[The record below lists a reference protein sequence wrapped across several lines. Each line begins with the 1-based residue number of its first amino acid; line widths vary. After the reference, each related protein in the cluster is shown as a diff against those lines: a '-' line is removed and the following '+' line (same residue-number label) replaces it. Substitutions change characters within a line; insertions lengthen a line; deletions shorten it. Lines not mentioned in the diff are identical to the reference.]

1 MTPSVE
7 ELCPYCGYEA
17 GHNEVCITREIE
29 RLQAENE
36 RLSAEL
42 RERIESEPLRYAQ
55 ITQQFRST
63 VEYAATL
70 IEERDHLTAQLAR
83 QQRVI
88 ERYRKD
94 LARIEEN
101 DCPCGDM
108 ARAALAEVENWN
120 KRTANETAEDPTP

>member
-1 MTPSVE
+1 MIE
-7 ELCPYCGYEA
+7 EEKSPLIVTRGDGVPLPDQRAAINAFKEA
-17 GHNEVCITREIE
+17 CCKS
-29 RLQAENE
+29 
-36 RLSAEL
+36 LSAEL
-42 RERIESEPLRYAQ
+42 RERIELEPLRYAQ
-55 ITQQFRST
+55 ITQQFMST

-101 DCPCGDM
+101 DCPCGDI
-108 ARAALAEVENWN
+108 ARAAIAEE
-120 KRTANETAEDPTP
+120 PTP